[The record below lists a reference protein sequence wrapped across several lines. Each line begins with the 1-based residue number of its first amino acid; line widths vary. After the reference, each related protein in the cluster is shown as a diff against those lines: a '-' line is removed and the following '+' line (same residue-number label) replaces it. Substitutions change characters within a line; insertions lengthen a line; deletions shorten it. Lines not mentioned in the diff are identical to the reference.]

1 MPDTRRH
8 IAAPC
13 HSIESSGT
21 VWSGRPRV
29 RKQSN
34 VNCYGRYRRGFGG
47 SIMLK
52 RVVVTGASSG
62 IGAATVRRFAELGWQ
77 VVAVARRED
86 RLRALAAETGAHVIV
101 CDVTDETQV
110 AAMADEVAATGGASG
125 LVNNAGG
132 ALGTESVEASSN
144 DDWRQMFEVN
154 VIGLRNVTAA
164 MLPVLREAA
173 RSSTEHAT
181 ATILNLTS
189 TAGHDAYPGGGGYN
203 AAKFAAHAVTSVL
216 RLELAG
222 EPIRVMELAP
232 GLVHTE
238 EFTLNRLRGDAAG
251 AQKPYENVTPLAAD
265 DVARV
270 LVGAFEQPPHV
281 NQDLIVLRPVAQSS
295 VFHTHR
301 GPLEAKA

>member
-1 MPDTRRH
+1 
-8 IAAPC
+8 
-13 HSIESSGT
+13 
-21 VWSGRPRV
+21 
-29 RKQSN
+29 
-34 VNCYGRYRRGFGG
+34 
-47 SIMLK
+47 MLR

-77 VVAVARRED
+77 TVAVARRED
-86 RLRALAAETGAHVIV
+86 RLRALADETGAHAVV
-101 CDVTDETQV
+101 CDVTDEEQV
-110 AAMADEVAATGGASG
+110 TRLAAEVAATGGATG

-132 ALGTESVEASSN
+132 ALGVESVEHASN
-144 DDWRQMFEVN
+144 DDWRRMFEVN
-154 VIGLRNVTAA
+154 WIGLRSVTAA
-164 MLPVLREAA
+164 LLPVLREGA
-173 RSSTEHAT
+173 RRTGWAS
-181 ATILNLTS
+181 ILNLTS

-238 EFTLNRLRGDAAG
+238 EFTLNRLRGDASEA
-251 AQKPYENVTPLAAD
+251 ARPYADVIPLRAD

-281 NQDLIVLRPVAQSS
+281 NQDLIVVRPVAQSS

-301 GPLEAKA
+301 GPLVPRAE

>member
-1 MPDTRRH
+1 MLAKMRDMTRNLCKL
-8 IAAPC
+8 ILV
-13 HSIESSGT
+13 SDGVE
-21 VWSGRPRV
+21 GR
-29 RKQSN
+29 S
-34 VNCYGRYRRGFGG
+34 
-47 SIMLK
+47 MK

-77 VVAVARRED
+77 TVAVARRED
-86 RLRALAAETGAHVIV
+86 RLRALAAETGAHAIA
-101 CDVTDETQV
+101 CDVTDEAQV
-110 AAMADEVAATGGASG
+110 ALMVAEVAETGGATG

-132 ALGTESVEASSN
+132 ALGVDSVEHSLN
-144 DDWRQMFEVN
+144 DDWRRMFEVN
-154 VIGLRNVTAA
+154 VIGLRTVTAA
-164 MLPVLREAA
+164 MLPVLREGVREVQA
-173 RSSTEHAT
+173 RENSQEPAV

-203 AAKFAAHAVTSVL
+203 AAKFAAHAVTNVL

-238 EFTLNRLRGDAAG
+238 EFTLNRLRGNAA
-251 AQKPYENVTPLAAD
+251 AAAKPYADVIPLTAE

-270 LVGAFEQPPHV
+270 LVAAFEQPGHV
-281 NQDLIVLRPVAQSS
+281 NQDLITLRPVAQSS

-301 GPLEAKA
+301 GPLAPKG

>member
-1 MPDTRRH
+1 
-8 IAAPC
+8 
-13 HSIESSGT
+13 
-21 VWSGRPRV
+21 
-29 RKQSN
+29 
-34 VNCYGRYRRGFGG
+34 
-47 SIMLK
+47 MLK

-62 IGAATVRRFAELGWQ
+62 IGAASVRRFAELGWQ
-77 VVAVARRED
+77 TVAVARRED
-86 RLRALAAETGAHVIV
+86 RLAALAAETGAHTIV
-101 CDVTDETQV
+101 CDVTDEDQV
-110 AAMADEVAATGGASG
+110 AAMAREVAATGGADA

-132 ALGTESVEASSN
+132 AVGVDSVEVSSN

-154 VIGLRNVTAA
+154 VIGLRTVTAA
-164 MLPVLREAA
+164 MLPVLRDAV
-173 RSSTEHAT
+173 RSSGGEAI
-181 ATILNLTS
+181 ASILNLTS
-189 TAGHDAYPGGGGYN
+189 TAGLDAYPGGGGYN

-238 EFTLNRLRGDAAG
+238 EFTLKRLRGDAEA
-251 AQKPYENVTPLAAD
+251 ARKPYENVTPLTAD

>member
-1 MPDTRRH
+1 M
-8 IAAPC
+8 
-13 HSIESSGT
+13 
-21 VWSGRPRV
+21 
-29 RKQSN
+29 Q
-34 VNCYGRYRRGFGG
+34 
-47 SIMLK
+47 K

-77 VVAVARRED
+77 TVAVARRAD
-86 RLRALAAETGAHVIV
+86 RLEALAAETGAHTIV
-101 CDVTDETQV
+101 CDVTNEQQV
-110 AAMADEVAATGGASG
+110 AAMAIEVAETGGATA

-132 ALGTESVEASSN
+132 ALGTDSVEHSSN

-154 VIGLRNVTAA
+154 VIGLRTVTAA
-164 MLPVLREAA
+164 LLPVLREAT
-173 RSSTEHAT
+173 RSSTGIGMV
-181 ATILNLTS
+181 TILNLTS

-203 AAKFAAHAVTSVL
+203 AAKFAAHAVTNVL

-238 EFTLNRLRGDAAG
+238 EFTLNRLRGDAA
-251 AQKPYENVTPLAAD
+251 AAVKPYENVTPLTAE

-270 LVGAFEQPPHV
+270 LVDALEQPAHV
-281 NQDLIVLRPVAQSS
+281 NQDLIMLRPVAQSS

-301 GPLEAKA
+301 GPLVPRD

>member
-1 MPDTRRH
+1 MRGREGGAVDNLASEERP
-8 IAAPC
+8 AA
-13 HSIESSGT
+13 G
-21 VWSGRPRV
+21 
-29 RKQSN
+29 
-34 VNCYGRYRRGFGG
+34 
-47 SIMLK
+47 

-62 IGAATVRRFAELGWQ
+62 IGAATVRRFAALGWQ
-77 VVAVARRED
+77 TVAVARRAD
-86 RLRALAAETGAHVIV
+86 RLAALAAETGAHVIV

-110 AAMADEVAATGGASG
+110 AALAAEVEATGGATA

-132 ALGTESVEASSN
+132 ALGADSVEASSN
-144 DDWRQMFEVN
+144 DDWRWMFEVN
-154 VIGLRNVTAA
+154 VIGLRNVTVA
-164 MLPVLREAA
+164 MLPVLREGA
-173 RSSTEHAT
+173 RRTGWAS
-181 ATILNLTS
+181 ILNLTS
-189 TAGHDAYPGGGGYN
+189 TAGHAAYPGGAGYN
-203 AAKFAAHAVTSVL
+203 AAKFAAHAVTDVL

-238 EFTLNRLRGDAAG
+238 EFTLKRLRGDAEA
-251 AQKPYENVTPLAAD
+251 AARPYADVTPLTAE

-301 GPLEAKA
+301 GPLEPRP

>member
-1 MPDTRRH
+1 MT
-8 IAAPC
+8 
-13 HSIESSGT
+13 
-21 VWSGRPRV
+21 
-29 RKQSN
+29 Q
-34 VNCYGRYRRGFGG
+34 
-47 SIMLK
+47 

-77 VVAVARRED
+77 TVAVARRED
-86 RLRALAAETGAHVIV
+86 KLRALAAETGAHVIQ
-101 CDVTDETQV
+101 CDVTDEAAV
-110 AAMADEVAATGGASG
+110 ARMAEEVRATGGASG

-132 ALGTESVEASSN
+132 ALGTESVETSLN
-144 DDWRQMFEVN
+144 EDWRRMFEVN

-164 MLPVLREAA
+164 LLPVLREATLA
-173 RSSTEHAT
+173 AAGGEAAGAAGGAGTGVDAGHGWAS
-181 ATILNLTS
+181 ILNLTS
-189 TAGHDAYPGGGGYN
+189 TAGLAAYAGGGGYN
-203 AAKFAAHAVTSVL
+203 AAKYAAHAVTEVL

-238 EFTLNRLRGDAAG
+238 EFTLNRLRGDAA
-251 AQKPYENVTPLAAD
+251 AAAKPYADVTPLTAE

-295 VFHTHR
+295 VFHVHR
-301 GPLEAKA
+301 GPLAAKG

>member
-1 MPDTRRH
+1 MT
-8 IAAPC
+8 
-13 HSIESSGT
+13 
-21 VWSGRPRV
+21 
-29 RKQSN
+29 Q
-34 VNCYGRYRRGFGG
+34 
-47 SIMLK
+47 

-77 VVAVARRED
+77 TVAVARRED
-86 RLRALAAETGAHVIV
+86 KLRALAAETGAHVIQ
-101 CDVTDETQV
+101 CDVTDEAAV
-110 AAMADEVAATGGASG
+110 ARMAEEVRATGGASG

-132 ALGTESVEASSN
+132 ALGTESVETSLN
-144 DDWRQMFEVN
+144 DDWRRMFEVN

-164 MLPVLREAA
+164 LLPVLREAMLA
-173 RSSTEHAT
+173 AAGGAAVGAAGGAGAGVDAGHGWAS
-181 ATILNLTS
+181 ILNLTS
-189 TAGHDAYPGGGGYN
+189 TAGLAAYAGGGGYN
-203 AAKFAAHAVTSVL
+203 AAKYAAHAVTEVL

-238 EFTLNRLRGDAAG
+238 EFTLNRLRGDAA
-251 AQKPYENVTPLAAD
+251 AAAKPYADVTPLTAE

-295 VFHTHR
+295 VFHVHR
-301 GPLEAKA
+301 GPLAAKG

>member
-1 MPDTRRH
+1 
-8 IAAPC
+8 
-13 HSIESSGT
+13 
-21 VWSGRPRV
+21 
-29 RKQSN
+29 
-34 VNCYGRYRRGFGG
+34 
-47 SIMLK
+47 MLK

-77 VVAVARRED
+77 TVAVARRAD
-86 RLRALAAETGAHVIV
+86 RLAALAAETGAHTIV
-101 CDVTDETQV
+101 CDVTDEAQV
-110 AAMADEVAATGGASG
+110 IALANEVAATGGAIA

-132 ALGTESVEASSN
+132 ALGTESVEHSSN

-164 MLPVLREAA
+164 ILPVLRNAVRASDGENWA
-173 RSSTEHAT
+173 S
-181 ATILNLTS
+181 IVNLTS

-203 AAKFAAHAVTSVL
+203 AAKFAAHAVTNVL

-222 EPIRVMELAP
+222 EPIRVIEVAP

-238 EFTLNRLRGDAAG
+238 EFTLNRLRGDASA
-251 AQKPYENVTPLAAD
+251 AQKPYENVTPLTAE
-265 DVARV
+265 DVAQV
-270 LVGAFEQPPHV
+270 LTGAVEQPRHV